1 MIYIIYMLKRLFQNL
16 KGLFDASIVSLIK
29 NEYGSTV
36 HSLQILMK
44 SSVLMP
50 DEWFIAISR
59 SSLLFEIFAIKK
71 WVVLSLT
78 SFGTLKQDKCLISFL

>member
-1 MIYIIYMLKRLFQNL
+1 MLKRLFQNL

-50 DEWFIAISR
+50 DE
-59 SSLLFEIFAIKK
+59 
-71 WVVLSLT
+71 
-78 SFGTLKQDKCLISFL
+78 